1 MMIANSTRAD
11 IDSLVQDDRVSG
23 RVYYDPAIFD
33 QELERIWY
41 SDWIYVAH
49 ESEIPEPGDYVTRRI
64 GLQPVIV
71 SRDEDGGINLL
82 LNRCTHRGNTVCQ
95 SERGNSHA
103 FRCAYHGWTFDNRG
117 NLVGVPYAA
126 GYGRSFSREDF
137 PLAKVPRSASYRGLI
152 FGSMSASG
160 RSLEQRLG
168 HAAKLID
175 QFVDLSPEGEVV
187 LRSGVLKHA
196 FKGNW
201 KMALENSVDGYH
213 PNILHHAAMM
223 LITKG
228 RKADME
234 SVFGER
240 TDALARD
247 LGNGSAQLDLTAIN
261 RERGG
266 RVVPHGWS
274 AEAWR
279 EYIDAMERRYGAE
292 RARDIIQTGSPHF
305 CIFPNLIFIL
315 NQFRV
320 IQPVSVDET
329 IVYYYPAM
337 LKGAPDEMNQRRLAE
352 TYLIHGP
359 AGRVAPDDFEAYERN
374 QEGFRARVNEWLV
387 LKRGLGRESRESAGT
402 IAGHE
407 TDETTQRG
415 IWRHYREVMGA
426 QPESARFAAEHA

>member
-1 MMIANSTRAD
+1 VGKETKMPSTQAD
-11 IDSLVQDDRVSG
+11 YEQLVQDDRVSG
-23 RVYYDPAIFD
+23 RVYYDPAVFD
-33 QELERIWY
+33 EELEKIWY
-41 SDWIYVAH
+41 RDWIYVAH
-49 ESEIPEPGDYVTRRI
+49 ESEIPQPGDYVTRRI

-71 SRDEDGGINLL
+71 SRDEDGAVHLL
-82 LNRCTHRGNTVCQ
+82 LNRCMHRGNTVCQ
-95 SERGNSHA
+95 SERGNAHA
-103 FRCAYHGWTFDNRG
+103 FRCAYHGWTYNNRG
-117 NLVGVPYAA
+117 ALVGVPYAA
-126 GYGRSFSREDF
+126 GYGASFSRADY
-137 PLAKVPRSASYRGLI
+137 PLARVPRMATYRGLI

-160 RSLEQRLG
+160 PSLEERLG
-168 HAAKLID
+168 RAAALID

-187 LRSGVLKHA
+187 LRSGVLKHL

-228 RKADME
+228 RQVDME
-234 SVFGER
+234 SVFGEH

-247 LGNGSAQLDLTAIN
+247 LGNGSAQLDLTAVN

-274 AEAWR
+274 PAAWAQ
-279 EYIDAMERRYGAE
+279 YLGAMERRYGAD
-292 RARDIIQTGSPHF
+292 RAREIIQTGGPHF
-305 CIFPNLIFIL
+305 CIFPNIIFIL

-320 IQPVSVDET
+320 IQPLSVDGT
-329 IVYYYPAM
+329 VIYYYPAM

-374 QEGFRARVNEWLV
+374 QEGFRAQTNEWLV
-387 LKRGLGRESRESAGT
+387 LRRGLHREQHERAGT

-415 IWRHYREVMGA
+415 IWRHYREVMR
-426 QPESARFAAEHA
+426 S